1 MRLQYA
7 SDLHLESHPCSAWL
21 DAHMPEVAGEV
32 LLLAGDIM
40 HLPGDNNIENYSRFA
55 DWCSRNY
62 RLTLIVPGNHEY
74 YGGCD
79 VQATLQDG
87 YDLALRPS
95 VHYCNNHSVRLD
107 DNTEIFLTT
116 MWTRI
121 APRNAVQVQEGMS
134 DCQHI
139 ACGGR
144 TLKASDYGLLHE
156 RCTRWLDEALHRS
169 TARCKIVVTHH
180 CPMLLEDPRYEPNG
194 LSDAFVVDM
203 TRYIEQHHID
213 HWIYGHTHYNA
224 GEGTR
229 VGATTM
235 HCNQLACTSHGP
247 VAGYRSAATIVV

>member
-1 MRLQYA
+1 MKLQYA
-7 SDLHLESHPCSAWL
+7 SDLHLENRPVSQWL
-21 DAHMPEVAGEV
+21 AGHMPAVAGEV

-40 HLPGDNNIENYSRFA
+40 HLPAGESAQVPPFI

-79 VQATLQDG
+79 VLSTLQGD
-87 YDLALRPS
+87 YDLALRPN
-95 VHYCNNHSVRLD
+95 VHYCNNRSVMLGD
-107 DNTEIFLTT
+107 VEVLLTT

-121 APRNAVQVQEGMS
+121 APQNAALVQEGMS
-134 DCQHI
+134 DCRHI
-139 ACGGR
+139 DCGGR
-144 TLKASDYGLLHE
+144 LLEAGDYGLLHE
-156 RCTRWLDEALHRS
+156 HCTRWLDEALRRS
-169 TARCKIVVTHH
+169 TARCKVVVTHH
-180 CPMLLEDPRYEPNG
+180 CPMLLEDPRYKPNG

-229 VGATTM
+229 VGGTTM
-235 HCNQLACTSHGP
+235 HCNQLAYSSHGP
-247 VAGYRSAATIVV
+247 VASYTSAATVDV

>member
-1 MRLQYA
+1 MKLQYA
-7 SDLHLESHPCSAWL
+7 SDLHLENRPVSQWL
-21 DAHMPEVAGEV
+21 AGHMPAVAGEV

-40 HLPGDNNIENYSRFA
+40 HLPAGESAQVPPFI

-79 VQATLQDG
+79 VLSTLQSD
-87 YDLALRPS
+87 YDLALRPN
-95 VHYCNNHSVRLD
+95 VHYCNNHSVMLGD
-107 DNTEIFLTT
+107 VQVLLTT

-121 APRNAVQVQEGMS
+121 APQNAALVQEGMS
-134 DCQHI
+134 DCRHI
-139 ACGGR
+139 DCGGR
-144 TLKASDYGLLHE
+144 LLEADDYGLLHE
-156 RCTRWLDEALHRS
+156 HCTRWLDEALRRS
-169 TARCKIVVTHH
+169 TARCKVVVTHH
-180 CPMLLEDPRYEPNG
+180 CPMLLEDPRYKPKG

-229 VGATTM
+229 VGGTIM
-235 HCNQLACTSHGP
+235 HCNQLAYSSHGP
-247 VAGYRSAATIVV
+247 VAGYTRAATVDV